1 MSEQMNRFFEGLQ
14 SLISVKEVEIQN
26 TIFKR
31 LLALPDDPVPSLG
44 VIEAASDPCTFSN
57 GKHTTIIG
65 TPSISDGAGR
75 NSPSRCLCRCGRFYI
90 VSNEAYNHYNYQPTR
105 NEEQSYFDE
114 MKSEPGKHPHLIE
127 RLELF
132 AILPYYIIDLL
143 KQRYLDVGGAYRH
156 AQQPPP
162 SNAYKGMNEVAKFYA
177 ERHASRLLALQLNL
191 ELSAKNSLL
200 ESDLEQNTNLEKN
213 MRAQVNNLE
222 EENFKLR
229 ALVDE
234 NQAKSS
240 QIREEEKIKFDS
252 RIIELQQAMQDL
264 NGTLF
269 GHWVL
274 PLF

>member
-1 MSEQMNRFFEGLQ
+1 
-14 SLISVKEVEIQN
+14 
-26 TIFKR
+26 
-31 LLALPDDPVPSLG
+31 
-44 VIEAASDPCTFSN
+44 
-57 GKHTTIIG
+57 
-65 TPSISDGAGR
+65 
-75 NSPSRCLCRCGRFYI
+75 
-90 VSNEAYNHYNYQPTR
+90 
-105 NEEQSYFDE
+105 

-156 AQQPPP
+156 AQLPPP
-162 SNAYKGMNEVAKFYA
+162 SNAYQGINEVAKFYA

-269 GHWVL
+269 GQKIIIWSLGLAVVL
-274 PLF
+274 ILWYLRKNFSRY